1 MESLRELYKVGVGPS
16 SSHTMG
22 PQRAAK
28 QILEMYPEAKRFHV
42 DLHGSLALTGKGHL
56 TDYII
61 EKTFEP
67 IPVTFSFK
75 SEELPFHP
83 NGMIIHVFDDKDEEI
98 RAIEVYSI
106 GGGSIC
112 FKGEMAQ
119 SPKQVYKQHNMEEIL
134 QYVDKHAISLYDY
147 ILEYEGEDFV
157 YYLYEILNAMF
168 ESVENGL
175 RKEGTI
181 HGKLKLK
188 RVAKSIFQQAQNTR
202 RESDRERLFISSYAY
217 AVAEEN
223 ADGGK
228 IVTAPTCGASGIMPA
243 VLYYC
248 YKQLNIEKKDLI
260 KALAVGGLFGNVVKH
275 NATISGADGG
285 CQAEVGTACA
295 MAAATMAWIYELN
308 NSLIEYA
315 AEMGLEHNL
324 GLTCDPVGGYVQIP
338 CIERNGYGS
347 LRALD
352 AAMLAKQLGY
362 LRKNKVSFDTIVR
375 VMKETG
381 KDLSSAYKETSL
393 GGLAKEFGL

>member
-1 MESLRELYKVGVGPS
+1 MESLRELYKAGVGPS

-22 PQRAAK
+22 PKRIAEHV
-28 QILEMYPEAKRFHV
+28 LEQYPHASRFHV

-61 EKTFEP
+61 KKTFEP

-75 SEELPFHP
+75 AEELPRHP
-83 NGMIIHVFDDKDEEI
+83 NGMIVHVYDGDNEI
-98 RAIEVYSI
+98 DTIEAYSV
-106 GGGSIC
+106 GGGSIL
-112 FKGEMAQ
+112 FKDENLADK
-119 SPKQVYKQHNMEEIL
+119 PQVYLEKNMNEIL
-134 QYVDKHAISLYDY
+134 KYVDEHGISLYDY
-147 ILEYEGEDFV
+147 VLEHEDEDIEA
-157 YYLYEILNAMF
+157 YLYHILDVMF
-168 ESVENGL
+168 QCVETGL
-175 RKEGTI
+175 KTEGTI
-181 HGKLKLK
+181 HGKLQLK
-188 RVAKSIFQQAQNTR
+188 RVAKSIYQQAQNTR
-202 RESDRERLFISSYAY
+202 READRERLFISSYAY
-217 AVAEEN
+217 AVSEEN
-223 ADGGK
+223 ADGGE
-228 IVTAPTCGASGIMPA
+228 IVTAPTCGASGIVPA

-248 YKQLNIEKKDLI
+248 YKQLHIEKKDLI
-260 KALAVGGLFGNVVKH
+260 KALAVGGLFGNVVKA

-285 CQAEVGTACA
+285 CQAEVGTACS
-295 MAAATMAWIYELN
+295 MAAAIMAWIYELN

-338 CIERNGYGS
+338 CIERNSYGS

-362 LRKNKVSFDTIVR
+362 LRKNKVSFDSIVN